1 MPSPVLPPAVTAPRL
16 GLVLGHLPTYL
27 ADAGTFDDAVTAFR
41 SVCERSGAAAVV
53 VEAPVLDAAGA
64 SAAAGV
70 LAAQA
75 VDAVVLAHVTFTMGE
90 VTEALL
96 ARGHRT
102 VHWSLAEPRLHG
114 DIPLNGFVSAHLG
127 VGLAHRRSRQAPF
140 WLHGIGDDAWFA
152 ERLTRLVAIVSVEAT
167 LRRSSVG
174 RVGGIAPGFET
185 FDVDAAELAASLGAR
200 VVDHPMVEAIE
211 HGDRASDDEVASTV
225 AGMRA
230 AVRRGTHVSDEDLE
244 TNARLALGLR
254 ALAAEHQH
262 TALAVSDW
270 PELQE
275 RLDIHPGAALTWL
288 EEQGMVASCEGDV
301 LGALTMTALR
311 MLSREGAA
319 LLDVATVDPS
329 SGTALLWHCGGSP
342 LSLADDDGAAWT
354 RHSTLGRNVAGA
366 RQAGVVADLQFA
378 PGPVTIAR
386 IDRDGRRLTV
396 AEAQVVPG
404 PDVGFDGTRGW
415 IGEMTIDGTH
425 VSLLDFVDHVVGRA
439 VDHHV
444 ALTPG
449 HHGRSLLEW
458 ARWAGIDT
466 D

>member
-1 MPSPVLPPAVTAPRL
+1 MTPPRL

-27 ADAGTFDDAVTAFR
+27 ADADTFRDAVAAFR
-41 SVCERSGAAAVV
+41 SIGERSGAEIVV
-53 VEAPVLDAAGA
+53 IEAPVLDAAGA
-64 SAAAGV
+64 SAAADELVAHG
-70 LAAQA
+70 

-90 VTEALL
+90 VTEALM

-127 VGLAHRRSRQAPF
+127 VGLEQRRSPRAPF
-140 WLHGIGDDAWFA
+140 WLHGTGDDAWFA
-152 ERLTRLVAIVSVEAT
+152 ERLARLIAAVSVESG

-185 FDVDAAELAASLGAR
+185 FDVDRAVLAASLGAR
-200 VVDHPMVEAIE
+200 VDDHPMTEAIE
-211 HGDRASDDEVASTV
+211 HGDRASVAEVAATV
-225 AGMRA
+225 AEMRT
-230 AVRRGTHVSDEDLE
+230 AVRRGTDVSDGDLE
-244 TNARLALGLR
+244 TNARLSLGLR
-254 ALAAEHQH
+254 ALAAEHGH

-275 RLDIHPGAALTWL
+275 RLEIHPGAALTWI

-301 LGALTMTALR
+301 LGALTMAALR
-311 MLSREGAA
+311 VLSGAGAA

-354 RHSTLGRNVAGA
+354 RHSTLGRNVPGA

-396 AEAQVVPG
+396 AEAVVVPG

-415 IGEMTIDGTH
+415 IGEITIGGAP
-425 VSLLDFVDHVVGRA
+425 VSLLDFVEHVVGRA
-439 VDHHV
+439 VDHHL

-458 ARWAGIDT
+458 ARWSGIDT